1 MSTHKEKIHLAL
13 WQTPATGLLILNES
27 WPASTLPPVCLQ
39 NQPLPLQHTTP
50 DTETF
55 YTAHF
60 CTKESI
66 TFFLYPEHHPWIDFK
81 ENPPSVLGS
90 FNGWEASREDP
101 SWQLKPN
108 KPRKPEYWQLTR
120 PLTDLP
126 PARRHEFKFFTE
138 GGIWLEPPALAPNR
152 SNPWGMANYIVSHKP
167 GSTQFYNFTLPANLH
182 DSVRHLIEWH
192 DPVHHETHEILQPT
206 GDSESQSSLELGTVV
221 TKDSTTFRIF
231 APRAD
236 SVTVHYH
243 LPGKSKNAKK
253 LPLEKQPDG
262 TWDTV
267 VPQDLSYYHYTFRID
282 GKNHDPTTAFNK
294 KLALTDPYSAALAS
308 PAGPSIV
315 IPDSSKE
322 HPPFKIPDAE
332 DLVICEVHLRDALAK
347 APIKLTA
354 KERRGFTGLTKWLE
368 TGDTYFHHLG
378 VNAVELQPV
387 HEFDAETQAEY
398 QWGYMPCNLFSPSSC
413 YAKSPK
419 KGSQVEEFR
428 ELVHAFHKQG
438 FAVILDVVLNHQGIH
453 TPLHAIDKGY
463 YFEMDA
469 SMQLLNWSGCGNDI
483 RANAPMTRRLLIDS
497 LLHWV
502 RHYDVDG
509 FRFDL
514 AELLG
519 IPTLHEIEDALK
531 AEKPDIHLI
540 AEPWSFRGHIAKD
553 LRGTQ
558 FSSWNDGYREF
569 IPRYIRGEEHS
580 QGLAYFLTG
589 SKDHLAGYPAQTVNY
604 IASHDDRCWID
615 KITENPG
622 HNGNTPTDT
631 DILRTHLAIAILNC
645 SIGIPMLAAGMDFLQ
660 SKQGVNNTYLQG
672 DLNMLDYSREKIFAE
687 TAQYTRDW
695 IAFRRSKDGQ
705 LLRRKE
711 FPAEGNLHLYQQ
723 ENAAPLAM
731 HLHEG
736 DRHLLFAIN
745 PSGAESKLPGPKN
758 LRKLRLRADEK
769 VFFQPAKAEQPGSP
783 LVLPPRSLRLWTS

>member
-1 MSTHKEKIHLAL
+1 MSTHKKIHLAL
-13 WQTPATGLLILNES
+13 WQTPATGLLIIQEN
-27 WPASTLPPVCLQ
+27 WPACTFPPVCIQ
-39 NQPLPLQHTTP
+39 NQPLPLHHTNV

-55 YTAHF
+55 YTAHI
-60 CTKESI
+60 CTKDSI

-81 ENPPSVLGS
+81 DNPPWVLGT
-90 FNGWEASREDP
+90 FNGWEAAKSDA

-108 KPRKPEYWQLTR
+108 KPRSPDYWQLTR
-120 PLTDLP
+120 PLSDLP
-126 PARRHEFKFFTE
+126 PARRHEFKFFTK
-138 GGIWLEPPALAPNR
+138 GGIWLEPPAIAPNR
-152 SNPWGMANYIVSHKP
+152 TNPWGMANYLVSHKP
-167 GSTQFYNFTLPANLH
+167 GSTQFYNFTVPKNLH
-182 DSVRHLIEWH
+182 DQVRHIIEWH
-192 DPVHHETHEILQPT
+192 DPIHHESFEILKPT

-221 TKDSTTFRIF
+221 TQDSTTFRIF
-231 APRAD
+231 APRAK
-236 SVTVHYH
+236 SVTVRYN
-243 LPGKSKNAKK
+243 PAGKAKEKTK
-253 LPLEKQPDG
+253 LALEPQNDG
-262 TWDTV
+262 TWEAL
-267 VPQDLSYYHYTFRID
+267 VPQDLSYCHYSYRID
-282 GKNHDPTTAFNK
+282 GENHDPTTAFNK
-294 KLALTDPYSAALAS
+294 KLCLTDPYSAALAS
-308 PAGPSIV
+308 PAGPSI
-315 IPDSSKE
+315 IIQDGTPA
-322 HPPFKIPDAE
+322 HPPFHVPKAE

-354 KERRGFTGLTKWLE
+354 KERRGFSGLTKWLE

-387 HEFDAETQAEY
+387 HEFDADTQEEY

-428 ELVHAFHKQG
+428 ELVHAFHNQG

-502 RHYDVDG
+502 RQYDVDG

-558 FSSWNDGYREF
+558 FYSWNDDYREF
-569 IPRYIRGEEHS
+569 IPRYVRGHENS

-589 SKDHLAGYPAQTVNY
+589 CKDHRAGYPAQTVNY

-622 HNGNTPTDT
+622 HNGNSPTET

-660 SKQGVNNTYLQG
+660 SKQGANNTYLQG
-672 DLNMLDYSREKIFAE
+672 DLNKLDYSREKTFAE
-687 TAQYTRDW
+687 TAKYTRDW
-695 IAFRRSKDGQ
+695 IAFRLSEDGQ

-711 FPAEGNLHLYQQ
+711 FPEKGALHIYQN
-723 ENAAPLAM
+723 EHASPLAM
-731 HLHEG
+731 HLQENG
-736 DRHLLFAIN
+736 KHLLFAIN
-745 PSGAESKLPGPKN
+745 PSNDPCKLPVPSGLP
-758 LRKLRLRADEK
+758 KLRFLANERE
-769 VFFQPAKAEQPGSP
+769 FFQNPTPGQPGSP
-783 LVLPPRSLRLWTS
+783 LVLPPQSIRLWSA